1 MGLLKKL
8 LGGTASADEAVSAL
22 KNAAK
27 TVMNEVEKVTGS
39 NQPQAGVPNG
49 TVISSNPAA
58 SPAPTVIPE
67 QSGCSWGPHMPE
79 EENQFSYPG
88 TYREYFSELFDR
100 EFSGYTISKDIPE
113 SGNRLIYTFT
123 KDGKKALVVEVLSQR
138 SSVKKLRN
146 DCRRQQIPYLRFYHD
161 HNGWWN
167 TRSYVIGRVK
177 NALGES

>member
-67 QSGCSWGPHMPE
+67 QSGCSWGPQTSATCSP
-79 EENQFSYPG
+79 
-88 TYREYFSELFDR
+88 
-100 EFSGYTISKDIPE
+100 
-113 SGNRLIYTFT
+113 TF
-123 KDGKKALVVEVLSQR
+123 GRR
-138 SSVKKLRN
+138 SNST
-146 DCRRQQIPYLRFYHD
+146 RR
-161 HNGWWN
+161 
-167 TRSYVIGRVK
+167 
-177 NALGES
+177 